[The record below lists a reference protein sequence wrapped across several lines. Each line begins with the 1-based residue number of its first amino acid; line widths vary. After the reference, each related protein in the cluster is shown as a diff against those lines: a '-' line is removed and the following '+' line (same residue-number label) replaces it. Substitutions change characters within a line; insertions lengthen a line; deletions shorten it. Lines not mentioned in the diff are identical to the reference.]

1 MSYTEI
7 PEISGNV
14 YTIDF
19 SEKNIINEKY
29 FFSNSENDSSYNLVL
44 NFDDNYKN
52 KQFTTVFLFK
62 EYGKI
67 NIIKVKNK
75 NIPFHLK
82 EEPIKEEPT
91 KTSSSIQ
98 YTKQTMDISIDN
110 NNNINILSVIK
121 KYYLETQTQT

>member
-44 NFDDNYKN
+44 SIDDTYKN
-52 KQFTTVFLFK
+52 KQFTTVFLFN

-67 NIIKVKNK
+67 NIIKVDNK

-82 EEPIKEEPT
+82 EEPT
-91 KTSSSIQ
+91 KTSSIQYSSSIQ

-110 NNNINILSVIK
+110 NNNINIFSVIK
-121 KYYLETQTQT
+121 KYYLETQR

>member
-44 NFDDNYKN
+44 SIDDNYKN

-67 NIIKVKNK
+67 NIIKVNNK

-82 EEPIKEEPT
+82 EPT

-121 KYYLETQTQT
+121 KYYLETQTQTRT